1 MQYDLVPYTVA
12 MPRTR
17 RIAPLWLMGLSN
29 ATFGLVSGFIV
40 LPLPQML
47 AAQGVSTAQ
56 ISVVSGACLLPGFW
70 VFLLGPVLD
79 MRFSRRWY
87 AAFFAVLAGAGLA
100 AAVSF
105 RAHLRVLEI
114 VLMLAYAAAALSSNA
129 LGGWLAGIV
138 PEGDDKGHE
147 AASKLSAWTQ
157 VGLFLGNGGM
167 AVLAG
172 EGLAAQAQGRLP
184 LGVLAGLLGLLV
196 MMPAVV
202 FFWMPLPEELVGEGK
217 AARERIG
224 DLFRDLR
231 RLLRRRAVLLSLLL
245 FVLPTGSF
253 AMTNL
258 LGSEA
263 QTFHASDAF
272 VSRMGGVVLSGVGA
286 ASCLLVPVLTR
297 WMRALRLYLLIG
309 SVGSV
314 FTLAMLLL
322 PRTPMTFALAF
333 LGENIM
339 QAMSFTT
346 AVAICFETIGREN
359 PLAATQFGLLTS
371 ATVLPIVYMGV
382 LDGRVS
388 SAHGLSGMYAMDGGL
403 SLIACAAMAVVL
415 SRWRLSETGQV
426 EAR

>member
-1 MQYDLVPYTVA
+1 
-12 MPRTR
+12 
-17 RIAPLWLMGLSN
+17 MGLTN

-47 AAQGVSTAQ
+47 AAQGVSTAE

-87 AAFFAVLAGAGLA
+87 AAFFAVLAGSGLA

-105 RAHLRVLEI
+105 RAHLRVLEV
-114 VLMLAYAAAALSSNA
+114 VLMLAYAAAVLSSNA

-138 PEGDDKGHE
+138 PDGEGGTGKAGGQK
-147 AASKLSAWTQ
+147 AASSLSAWTQ

-172 EGLAAQAQGRLP
+172 EGLAAQARGRLP
-184 LGVLAGLLGLLV
+184 LSLLAVLLGLLV

-202 FFWMPLPEELVGEGK
+202 FFWMPLPEELAPDHK
-217 AARERIG
+217 AARERLG
-224 DLFRDLR
+224 DLFRDLG
-231 RLLRRRAVLLSLLL
+231 RLLRQRSVLLSLAL

-258 LGSEA
+258 LGS
-263 QTFHASDAF
+263 QTAAFHASDEF

-297 WMRALRLYLLIG
+297 WVRALLLYLMIG

-346 AVAICFETIGREN
+346 AVAICFEVIGRDN

-388 SAHGLSGMYAMDGGL
+388 EAHGLTGMYALDGGL
-403 SLIACAAMAVVL
+403 SLVACAAMAL
-415 SRWRLSETGQV
+415 ALYRWRLTPASVG
-426 EAR
+426 

>member
-1 MQYDLVPYTVA
+1 MS
-12 MPRTR
+12 RTR
-17 RIAPLWLMGLSN
+17 RTAPLWLMGLTN

-47 AAQGVSTAQ
+47 AAQGVTTAQ

-87 AAFFAVLAGAGLA
+87 AAFFAVLAGTGLA
-100 AAVSF
+100 VSVSF
-105 RAHLRVLEI
+105 RAHVRVLEI

-138 PEGDDKGHE
+138 PKGDDAGGRKKDE
-147 AASKLSAWTQ
+147 AASQLSAWTQ

-172 EGLAAQAQGRLP
+172 EGLAAQAHGKLP
-184 LGVLAGLLGLLV
+184 LGLLAVLLGLLV
-196 MMPAVV
+196 MMPALV
-202 FFWMPLPEELVGEGK
+202 FFWMPLPEELAPDGK
-217 AARERIG
+217 AARERLG
-224 DLFRDLR
+224 DLFRDLS
-231 RLLRRRAVLLSLLL
+231 RLLRQRDVLLSLAL

-258 LGSEA
+258 LGGEA
-263 QTFHASDAF
+263 RAFHATDAF
-272 VSRMGGVVLSGVGA
+272 VSHIGGVVLSGVGA
-286 ASCLLVPVLTR
+286 ASCLLVPMLTR
-297 WMRALRLYLLIG
+297 WMRALTLYLLIG

-314 FTLAMLLL
+314 FTLAMLLM
-322 PRTPMTFALAF
+322 PRIPATFALAF

-346 AVAICFETIGREN
+346 AVAICFETIGRDN
-359 PLAATQFGLLTS
+359 PLAATEFGLLTS
-371 ATVLPIVYMGV
+371 ATVLPIVYMGI
-382 LDGRVS
+382 LDGRIS
-388 SAHGLSGMYAMDGGL
+388 DTHGLTGIYALDGSL
-403 SLIACAAMAVVL
+403 SLFACAAMAFVL
-415 SRWRLSETGQV
+415 YRWRLPRPGQAEEV
-426 EAR
+426 VQQPI

>member
-1 MQYDLVPYTVA
+1 M
-12 MPRTR
+12 
-17 RIAPLWLMGLSN
+17 APLWLMGLTN

-47 AAQGVSTAQ
+47 AAQGVSTAE

-114 VLMLAYAAAALSSNA
+114 VLMMAYAAAVLSSNA

-138 PEGDDKGHE
+138 PEGDGDA

-172 EGLAAQAQGRLP
+172 EGLAAQARGELS
-184 LGVLAGLLGLLV
+184 LGVLAALLGLLV
-196 MMPAVV
+196 MLPAVV
-202 FFWMPLPEELVGEGK
+202 FFWMPLPEELASDGLTLDQK
-217 AARERIG
+217 AAHERLG
-224 DLFRDLR
+224 DLFRDLG
-231 RLLRRRAVLLSLLL
+231 RLLQQRSVWLSLAL

-258 LGSEA
+258 LGGEA
-263 QTFHASDAF
+263 RAFHASDAF

-297 WMRALRLYLLIG
+297 WMRALLLYLLIG
-309 SVGSV
+309 SAGSV
-314 FTLAMLLL
+314 FTLAMLLM

-371 ATVLPIVYMGV
+371 ATVLPIVYMGM
-382 LDGRVS
+382 LDGRAS
-388 SAHGLSGMYAMDGGL
+388 NAHGLTGMYALDGGL
-403 SLIACAAMAVVL
+403 SLVACVAMGLVL
-415 SRWRLSETGQV
+415 YRWRLPQSQISHTAV
-426 EAR
+426 